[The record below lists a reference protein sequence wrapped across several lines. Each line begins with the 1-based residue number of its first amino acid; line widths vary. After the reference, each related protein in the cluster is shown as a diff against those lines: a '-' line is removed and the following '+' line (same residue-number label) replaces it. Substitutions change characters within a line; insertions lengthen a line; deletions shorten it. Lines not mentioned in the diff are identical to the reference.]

1 MAGEEILFYNTD
13 IICGKFTVGLLIY
26 STYNECIF
34 VIHTNHRGPSD
45 SGLRKT
51 GKVINIWHK
60 SACDACV
67 LLADYVAR

>member
-1 MAGEEILFYNTD
+1 MSGEEILFYNTG
-13 IICGKFTVGLLIY
+13 INCGEFTVGLSIY
-26 STYNECIF
+26 STLNALF

-51 GKVINIWHK
+51 GKVINLLHK

-67 LLADYVAR
+67 LLADYVTR